1 MEEKIEIDA
10 VLVYRDG
17 KVYVERMV
25 TCAMDCYLFGD
36 LMQAMNDAIVAYYN
50 AKKRKEEGICRR

>member
-17 KVYVERMV
+17 KVYAER
-25 TCAMDCYLFGD
+25 Y
-36 LMQAMNDAIVAYYN
+36 
-50 AKKRKEEGICRR
+50 KREKMGL